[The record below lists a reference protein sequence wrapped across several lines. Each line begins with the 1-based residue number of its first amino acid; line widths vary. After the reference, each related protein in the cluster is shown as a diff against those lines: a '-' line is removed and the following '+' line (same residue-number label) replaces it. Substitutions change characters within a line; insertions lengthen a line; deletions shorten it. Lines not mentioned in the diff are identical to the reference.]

1 MQQRITM
8 NNPYR
13 LLERGFT
20 IITRNDKRVTDIA
33 NLKQGDDIQ
42 VLMNEG
48 TIECEVKNVVK
59 HEMYGK
65 E

>member
-1 MQQRITM
+1 M